1 MAIIRIDHKPES
13 LGVITPLQLI
23 IPEPGDMRGVP
34 VRDRKVLFLL
44 HGLSEDAGPG
54 SGTR

>member
-34 VRDRKVLFLL
+34 VSDRKV
-44 HGLSEDAGPG
+44 H
-54 SGTR
+54 